1 MVGTLNVKLG
11 GKNMTFFQRLTAKP
25 VGRCSAKSS

>member
-11 GKNMTFFQRLTAKP
+11 GKNMTFFQRMTAKLLGQCP
-25 VGRCSAKSS
+25 TG